1 MAAIWG
7 QEAKE
12 CQRETG
18 GSEEQPP
25 LRLGGLAVRGCE
37 SHSNRQQGLGLA
49 FSVCKYQLLF
59 SKLQGETEGSL
70 QSLFWG

>member
-12 CQRETG
+12 CQQEMVAREAAATQAG
-18 GSEEQPP
+18 
-25 LRLGGLAVRGCE
+25 RLTVRGCE

-70 QSLFWG
+70 QSLF